1 MGAWSPCRSPG
12 APTFRP
18 VHDSCCYS
26 GTTWSNLISAGCLPH
41 DDFSAGSRAAGL
53 ATNVANHRPGRP
65 DQPGR
70 GRDDALD
77 PGRSQ
82 CAGQAIPCR
91 SGLINGPEGGD
102 LTTMG
107 LDPLAD
113 RGCVH
118 GQGWALHLSGFR
130 GDGTD
135 FHAAGTHVHANEST
149 LVHSWNLLVHLSAP
163 TQQWR
168 HRPEEIHGFVVIML
182 VIHATP

>member
-1 MGAWSPCRSPG
+1 MRPRIRMGAWSPCRSPG

-77 PGRSQ
+77 YGRSQ

-102 LTTMG
+102 LATMG

-113 RGCVH
+113 GGCVH
-118 GQGWALHLSGFR
+118 GQGCALHFSGFR
-130 GDGTD
+130 VMAQIFTLR
-135 FHAAGTHVHANEST
+135 ARTSMPMKVRWYIAGTSSFICRHQHNSGATDPRKST
-149 LVHSWNLLVHLSAP
+149 GSW
-163 TQQWR
+163 
-168 HRPEEIHGFVVIML
+168 
-182 VIHATP
+182 